1 MKFYFFNIFL
11 LFPMGSQS
19 VYAQST
25 VPKTSSE
32 MQIQQSYSGKTAKLW
47 KEMDETFDVYFE
59 KRKLIFENPE
69 IDYRSEI
76 VAKSRHEVISSIL
89 QMQLNVES
97 EISKLH
103 NERSRGIN
111 DFNRFKASWD
121 GDIRSLAKEEVD
133 FKNNLRNEYEKVR
146 LKMYSLEKRQ

>member
-1 MKFYFFNIFL
+1 
-11 LFPMGSQS
+11 MGSQS